1 MSKQLQIIGLAGT
14 NGSGKDSVGQ
24 ILAEYHNYL
33 FVSVTDI
40 LRAELTRRDVPI
52 TRENLRALSAEWR
65 RGQGEGVLIDMAMRN
80 QQAVRDKYVGIAIA
94 SLRHPGEG
102 DRVHAL
108 GGLIVWVDADQ
119 RIRYDRVQA
128 NAATRGRPGEDDE
141 TYEKFQSE
149 EAIEMNSPANDAVTE
164 LNMSAVKEQ
173 SDIKIDNSGHD
184 LSTLRAS
191 VEKALAF

>member
-1 MSKQLQIIGLAGT
+1 MKIIGIAGT

-24 ILAEYHNYL
+24 IFAEYHNYL
-33 FVSVTDI
+33 FVSVTNI
-40 LRAELTRRDVPI
+40 LRAELTKRDVPI
-52 TRENLRALSAEWR
+52 SRQSLRALSAEWR
-65 RGQGEGVLIDMAMRN
+65 GEQGQGILIDMAMN
-80 QQAVRDKYVGIAIA
+80 SYQAVKDKYAGVAIA

-128 NAATRGRPGEDDE
+128 NAVTRGRPGEDDE
-141 TYEKFQSE
+141 TYEKFQTE
-149 EAIEMNSPANDAVTE
+149 EAIEMSSPTNDNVAA

-173 SDIKIDNSGHD
+173 SDVQIDNSGHD
-184 LSTLRAS
+184 LTALRAS
-191 VEKALAF
+191 VEKALAL

>member
-1 MSKQLQIIGLAGT
+1 MKIIGIAGT

-33 FVSVTDI
+33 FVSVTNI
-40 LRAELTRRDVPI
+40 LRAELTQRDVPI
-52 TRENLRALSAEWR
+52 SRESLRALSAEWR
-65 RGQGEGVLIDMAMRN
+65 GEQGEGILIDMAMN
-80 QQAVRDKYVGIAIA
+80 SYQAVKDKYAGVAIS

-128 NAATRGRPGEDDE
+128 NAVTRGRPGEDDK
-141 TYEKFQSE
+141 TYEKFQAE
-149 EAIEMNSPANDAVTE
+149 EAIEMSSPTNDNVAE

-173 SDIKIDNSGHD
+173 SDIQIDNSGHD
-184 LSTLRAS
+184 LTALRAS
-191 VEKALAF
+191 VEKALAL